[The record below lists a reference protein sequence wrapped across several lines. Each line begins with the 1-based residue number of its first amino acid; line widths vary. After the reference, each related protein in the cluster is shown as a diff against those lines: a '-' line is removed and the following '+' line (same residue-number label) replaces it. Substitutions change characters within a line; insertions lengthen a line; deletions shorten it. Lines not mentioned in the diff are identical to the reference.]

1 MAYVTREQIL
11 EALFSLVSLSSPA
24 FITKSRRLRLW
35 GDVDPADR
43 PALFQFERAGDL
55 YEGAIRGTPP
65 KRTYQVEIFIYT
77 DARGVD
83 VPASILNPL
92 IDAIDIALMPDN
104 KLTGK
109 QTLGGLVEHVYI
121 DGRIIKEPGDL
132 DNDGLALI
140 PVKILV
146 P

>member
-11 EALFSLVSLSSPA
+11 EALFALVSQSSPA

-55 YEGAIRGTPP
+55 YEGAVRGTPP

-83 VPASILNPL
+83 VPSSILNPL
-92 IDAIDIALMPDN
+92 IDAIDIALLPSPM
-104 KLTGK
+104 TGR
-109 QTLGGLVEHVYI
+109 QTLGGLVQHVYI

-140 PVKILV
+140 PIKILV